1 MKQYFTI
8 GIAAI
13 TVVSSQAQ
21 EIKFGKFTNEE
32 IAKTKSTIT
41 PTAAAEVLFSSAK
54 HKIDWD
60 QSTGDLIKTSTITY
74 RIKIYDKDKTPDHLL
89 TLEIPLGKG
98 NSKSDIEK
106 IQSLKASTFT
116 PEGNGMKEFKVEK
129 KDIFTKNVHNYLD
142 VQTLTFPNVQNGS
155 IIEYTYEIRSPF
167 YYNTDTWYFQESVPV
182 VKSQLTLE
190 TNEVLNY
197 NDDFRGQYILKPTT
211 SNRRQSLNYT
221 TGGQK
226 SGEFM
231 QGSYAPTKVQQHT
244 AEYIMNIKSYS
255 TENLPGYEKE
265 AYVLNP
271 RNILSSVRF
280 ELAAY
285 TPKNGT
291 PQYFSTTWEKI
302 GKDLMDSESFGRQL
316 NGNSFLD
323 DKVKEL
329 ITGKTNDLEKTIAIF
344 DFVKTNYKWNN
355 YSGKSTE
362 LGIRKTF
369 NDKTGNVA
377 DINLMLVSMLE
388 KAGLKSSPVVLSTVQ
403 NGMLNYV
410 FPSMAKLNYV
420 IASVNI
426 SGNDI
431 LMDATEPNSKVNLL
445 PLRTLNHRGILISK
459 TETREVNL
467 VNTIMSTDKTQIVAT
482 LTADGKINGTF
493 NNYHDNYFYIND
505 KSEIQHDPKAFEKE
519 FIENYTFDIENF
531 RSVDNNENMIRHSFK
546 FADLQTDVAGNKILL
561 NPLLFT
567 ALDNHNLNY
576 ETRNY
581 NIEFGTPM
589 TIYKIIKIRIPEG
602 YKVESLP
609 KEYQEKIVNDA
620 AGFAYK
626 YEEKDG
632 FIQITSARV
641 LPYSVLPSDYYKPFK
656 EFMNKVVEAETQ
668 QIVLVKI

>member
-1 MKQYFTI
+1 MKHHITI
-8 GIAAI
+8 GIAALTAI
-13 TVVSSQAQ
+13 SAQAQ
-21 EIKFGKFTNEE
+21 EIKFGKFSAEE
-32 IAKTKSTIT
+32 IAKSKSTIT
-41 PTAAAEVLFSSAK
+41 PTAPAEVLYSSAK

-60 QSTGDLIKTSTITY
+60 QSSGDLIKTSIITY

-89 TLEIPLGKG
+89 SLEIPLGKG

-106 IQSLKASTFT
+106 IMSLKASTFT
-116 PEGNGMKEFKVEK
+116 PEGNGMKEYKVEK
-129 KDIFTKNVHNYLD
+129 KDIFTKNVHNFLD
-142 VQTLTFPNVQNGS
+142 TQTLTFPNVQNGS
-155 IIEYTYEIRSPF
+155 IIEYTYEVRSPF

-182 VKSQLTLE
+182 VKSNLILE
-190 TNEVLNY
+190 TNETLDY
-197 NDDFRGQYILKPTT
+197 SDDFRGQYILKPTT
-211 SNRRQSLNYT
+211 SSRRETANF
-221 TGGQK
+221 K
-226 SGEFM
+226 V
-231 QGSYAPTKVQQHT
+231 QGSRGVSRSNETYVAGSVDTYQYVL
-244 AEYIMNIKSYS
+244 NSKSYAA
-255 TENLPGYEKE
+255 ENLPGYERE

-285 TPKNGT
+285 NPKNGT
-291 PQYFSTTWEKI
+291 PQYFSTTWDKI
-302 GKDLMDSESFGRQL
+302 GRDLMDSENFGRQL

-329 ITGKTNDLEKTIAIF
+329 IAGKTDEVEKTVAIF

-355 YSGKSTE
+355 YNGKNTDA
-362 LGIRKTF
+362 GIRKTF
-369 NDKTGNVA
+369 NEKTGNVA

-403 NGMLNYV
+403 NGLLNYV

-426 SGNDI
+426 GNNDV
-431 LMDATEPNSKVNLL
+431 LMDATDPNSKINLL

-459 TETREVNL
+459 TGVKEVNL

-482 LTADGKINGTF
+482 LTADGKINGTY
-493 NNYHDNYFYIND
+493 NNYHDNYFYMND
-505 KSEIQHDPKAFEKE
+505 KSEIQDDPKAFEKE
-519 FIENYTFDIENF
+519 FVEDYSFDIENF
-531 RSVDNNENMIRHSFK
+531 RSMDNNENLIRHSFK
-546 FADLQTDVAGNKILL
+546 FSDIQTDVAGNKIII

-567 ALDNHNLNY
+567 ALENHNLNY

-589 TIYKIIKIRIPEG
+589 TISKTVKIKIPEG

-609 KEYQEKIVNDA
+609 KEYQEKIINDA
-620 AGFAYK
+620 AGYAYK
-626 YEEKDG
+626 FEEKDG
-632 FIQITSARV
+632 HINISSARV

-668 QIVLVKI
+668 QIVLVKM